1 VSAPLPLR
9 LCLVRHGETDWNT
22 EQRMQGWTDIPLNAH
37 GLRQAQALAQ
47 ALQGVHFD
55 AIVSSPL
62 QRALATAQAVAGDRP
77 IALEPRLR
85 ERHHGELQG
94 LTRAEMAQ
102 QHPALHA
109 ALVARRP
116 DFLPP
121 GGEDIDAFAAR
132 VQAALA
138 DLHRAQA
145 GRTVL
150 AVAHGGV
157 LDVAYR
163 LATGQDW
170 RSPRQQPLPNAAINW
185 LVADAQGWR
194 VEAFGQAAHLEA
206 ALDDA
211 GG

>member
-1 VSAPLPLR
+1 MSAPLR

-22 EQRMQGWTDIPLNAH
+22 EQRMQGWTDTPLNAH

-47 ALQGVHFD
+47 ALKGVRFD

-77 IALEPRLR
+77 IVLEPRLR
-85 ERHHGELQG
+85 ERHHGDLQG
-94 LTRAEMAQ
+94 LTRADMARL
-102 QHPALHA
+102 HPALHA
-109 ALVARRP
+109 ALVAHRP
-116 DFLPP
+116 DYLPP
-121 GGEDIDAFAAR
+121 GGEDIETFAGR
-132 VQAALA
+132 VQAALD
-138 DLHRAQA
+138 DLHRAHA

-157 LDVAYR
+157 LDAAYR

-170 RSPRQQPLPNAAINW
+170 RSPRRRTLPNAAINW

-194 VEAFGQAAHLEA
+194 VEAFGQSAHLDA
-206 ALDDA
+206 ALDDS